1 MRLGIM
7 THMRFRAEL
16 ESNGKNAA
24 GFEVPEEVVE
34 RLGGGGHP
42 KVSVTVDGFTFRTSI
57 ARMGGRFL
65 LGVSAERRA
74 QGGIEPGQVFDVD
87 VELDTAPRVTEV
99 PGDLAAALAE
109 DARAKEFW
117 DTLSH
122 SKQSWH
128 VHQVTS
134 AKKAETRAARVEK
147 SVAMLRDGRA
157 R

>member
-1 MRLGIM
+1 
-7 THMRFRAEL
+7 MRFRAEL
-16 ESNGKNAA
+16 KSTGRTTA
-24 GFEVPEEVVE
+24 GFEVPEDVVE
-34 RLGGGGHP
+34 RLAGGGHP

-57 ARMGGRFL
+57 AKMGGRFL

-74 QGGIEPGQVFDVD
+74 QSGIEPGQVFDVD
-87 VELDTAPRVTEV
+87 VALDTAPREVEV
-99 PGDLAAALAE
+99 PDDLATALAA
-109 DARAKEFW
+109 DAQATKFW

-128 VHQVTS
+128 VHQVTG

>member
-1 MRLGIM
+1 
-7 THMRFRAEL
+7 MRFRAEL
-16 ESNGKNAA
+16 KSTGKTTA

-57 ARMGGRFL
+57 AKMGGRFL
-65 LGVSAERRA
+65 LGVSVERRA
-74 QGGIEPGQVFDVD
+74 QSGIEPGQVFDVD
-87 VELDTAPRVTEV
+87 VALDTAPREVEV
-99 PGDLAAALAE
+99 PDDLAAALAA
-109 DARAKEFW
+109 DVRAKKFW

-128 VHQVTS
+128 VDQVTS
-134 AKKAETRAARVEK
+134 AKKAETRTARVEK

>member
-1 MRLGIM
+1 
-7 THMRFRAEL
+7 MRFRAEL
-16 ESNGKNAA
+16 ELAGKTAA
-24 GFEVPEEVVE
+24 GFEVPDEVVE
-34 RLGGGGHP
+34 ALGGGGHP
-42 KVSVTVDGFTFRTSI
+42 KVSVTVEGFTFRTSI
-57 ARMGGRFL
+57 AKMGGRFL
-65 LGVSAERRA
+65 LGMSAERRA
-74 QGGIEPGQVFDVD
+74 QAGIEPGHVFDVD
-87 VELDTAPRVTEV
+87 VELDTAPRETEV
-99 PGDLAAALAE
+99 PDDLAAALAA
-109 DARAKEFW
+109 DPQARTFW

>member
-1 MRLGIM
+1 
-7 THMRFRAEL
+7 MRFRAEL
-16 ESNGKNAA
+16 ESNGRTAA
-24 GFEVPEEVVE
+24 GFEVPEGVVE
-34 RLGGGGHP
+34 SLGGGGHP
-42 KVSVTVDGFTFRTSI
+42 KVSVTVNGFTFRTSI

-65 LGVSAERRA
+65 LGVSTERRA
-74 QGGIEPGQVFDVD
+74 LAGIEAGQVLDVD
-87 VELDTAPRVTEV
+87 VELDTAPREIEV
-99 PGDLAAALAE
+99 PDDLAAALAA
-109 DARAKEFW
+109 DAQAKKFW

-147 SVAMLRDGRA
+147 SVAMLHDGRA

>member
-1 MRLGIM
+1 
-7 THMRFRAEL
+7 MRFRAEL
-16 ESNGKNAA
+16 ESTGKTTA
-24 GFEVPEEVVE
+24 GFEVPDEVVE
-34 RLGGGGHP
+34 GLGGGGHP

-57 ARMGGRFL
+57 AKMGGRFL

-74 QGGIEPGQVFDVD
+74 LAGIEPGQVFDVD
-87 VELDTAPRVTEV
+87 VELDTAPRETEV
-99 PGDLAAALAE
+99 PDDLAAALAA
-109 DARAKEFW
+109 DALAKSFW
-117 DTLSH
+117 DTLTH

-147 SVAMLRDGRA
+147 SVVMLREGRA